1 MKQKSF
7 SLTARACYVGYITQ
21 AIVNNYIPLLF
32 LTFEQQYGLSLD
44 TIALLISC
52 NFATQLAVD
61 LLSIRLMEKISC
73 RTAIVGAHILA
84 GTGLILLGVLPQLM
98 ANKFAALLIAVI
110 VCAVGG
116 GLLEV
121 LVSPIIEA
129 CPFERK
135 ASAMSLLH
143 SFYCWGSVLVILL
156 STGFFAW
163 FGVAAWPY
171 MACIWAIIPLA
182 NAVVFTQAP
191 LAPLQS
197 EGTGMP
203 LRALLRDKRVWLLA
217 LLMLCAGAAELCVSQ
232 WASAFTESGLHV
244 SKATGDLL
252 GPCLFAVIM
261 GIARVLYA
269 RFSDRLPLKKSIFG
283 SSLLCCLSYLLI
295 SLSPWP
301 WLSLAGCA
309 LCGFSC
315 GILWPGTISLAA
327 RYFPESGTSLFAL
340 LALFG
345 DCGCAAGPALIGI
358 AASAAGGSLQSG
370 LLCGILFPVL
380 LLLGILPLLRKKTV
394 K

>member
-1 MKQKSF
+1 
-7 SLTARACYVGYITQ
+7 
-21 AIVNNYIPLLF
+21 
-32 LTFEQQYGLSLD
+32 
-44 TIALLISC
+44 
-52 NFATQLAVD
+52 
-61 LLSIRLMEKISC
+61 
-73 RTAIVGAHILA
+73 
-84 GTGLILLGVLPQLM
+84 
-98 ANKFAALLIAVI
+98 
-110 VCAVGG
+110 
-116 GLLEV
+116 
-121 LVSPIIEA
+121 
-129 CPFERK
+129 
-135 ASAMSLLH
+135 
-143 SFYCWGSVLVILL
+143 
-156 STGFFAW
+156 
-163 FGVAAWPY
+163 
-171 MACIWAIIPLA
+171 
-182 NAVVFTQAP
+182 
-191 LAPLQS
+191 
-197 EGTGMP
+197 
-203 LRALLRDKRVWLLA
+203 
-217 LLMLCAGAAELCVSQ
+217 
-232 WASAFTESGLHV
+232 
-244 SKATGDLL
+244 
-252 GPCLFAVIM
+252 M